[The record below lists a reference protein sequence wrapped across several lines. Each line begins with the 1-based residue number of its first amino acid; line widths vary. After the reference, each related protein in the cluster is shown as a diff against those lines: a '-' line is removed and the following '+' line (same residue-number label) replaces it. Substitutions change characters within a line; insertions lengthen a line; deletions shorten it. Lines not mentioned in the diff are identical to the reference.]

1 MSFVWGIRV
10 RVGVGVRV
18 SVRVGVRVISLR
30 DSFSVLLGPTPA
42 ASLHV
47 NDSRKKILVLIFK
60 YVLLNKRHILQV
72 LRDMTSQQEVIH
84 DSEPS
89 ALDSTEP
96 GSVEPSDVT
105 APSDVYQVTVEPH
118 VQSDDD
124 YKATSGG
131 EIIPRTPIRRPFRIA
146 LAVFSGWMILCG
158 REQLLLLLI
167 FLTTSFRA
175 VCKVE

>member
-1 MSFVWGIRV
+1 
-10 RVGVGVRV
+10 
-18 SVRVGVRVISLR
+18 
-30 DSFSVLLGPTPA
+30 
-42 ASLHV
+42 
-47 NDSRKKILVLIFK
+47 
-60 YVLLNKRHILQV
+60 
-72 LRDMTSQQEVIH
+72 MTSQQEVIH

-89 ALDSTEP
+89 AFEERTDI
-96 GSVEPSDVT
+96 GSVEPTDVT

-118 VQSDDD
+118 VQGDDD

-131 EIIPRTPIRRPFRIA
+131 EVIPRSPIRRPFCIA

-167 FLTTSFRA
+167 IFLTTSFRE